1 MNLKRIV
8 IGAQAFFFPAGTAF
22 TVPAAG
28 TASRTAKPGAAD
40 TGWINCGVA
49 DWTFQNTSESEDFFA
64 PAPGVRVL
72 WDKVTTKRG
81 LKLKG
86 KLMEMQ
92 NLTWQMLLSTLALPT
107 SPTAGGQYN
116 PLEGDPVVRGWLQLQ
131 QYNQDNVLVNTM
143 DVFVAMKIP
152 GDVSF
157 GDKPVDVDVECDVLF
172 STLNTG
178 NLA

>member
-1 MNLKRIV
+1 MNTKRV
-8 IGAQAFFFPAGTAF
+8 TIGAQAFFFREGLAY

-40 TGWINCGVA
+40 TGWLNCGVS
-49 DWTFQNTSESEDFFA
+49 DWTFQNTGTTEDFKA
-64 PAPGVRVL
+64 PAPGARVL
-72 WDKVTTKRG
+72 WDKIVTSKG
-81 LKLKG
+81 LKVKG

-92 NLTWQMLLSTLALPT
+92 NLVWQVLLSSETLPA
-107 SPTAGGQYN
+107 SPTAGGQFN
-116 PLEGDPVVRGWLQLQ
+116 PLEGDPIVRGWLQLQ
-131 QYNQDNVLVNTM
+131 LYGQDNVLINTL
-143 DVFVAMKIP
+143 DLYVAMTIP

-172 STLNTG
+172 STKNTG